1 MLEVAKKGSE
11 SHHVDVNMAK
21 TQLSSV
27 KSGSLSHKD
36 YQTTVFIYT
45 TYGQDMIIYM
55 FPISPFSHKYNIWE

>member
-1 MLEVAKKGSE
+1 MMEVAKKGSE

-36 YQTTVFIYT
+36 YQTTLIDILLFQMGT
-45 TYGQDMIIYM
+45 PETC
-55 FPISPFSHKYNIWE
+55 F